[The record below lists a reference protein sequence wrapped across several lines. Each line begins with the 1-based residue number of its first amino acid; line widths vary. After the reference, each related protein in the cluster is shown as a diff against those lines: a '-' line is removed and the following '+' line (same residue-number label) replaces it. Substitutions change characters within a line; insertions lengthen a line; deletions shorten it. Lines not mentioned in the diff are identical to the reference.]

1 MTKPILPRPTDGELA
16 ILSVLWERGPCT
28 VRQVQEA
35 LGRDKPTGYTTALK
49 LLQVMTEKG
58 LVLRDESRRTH
69 VYRAHSSEDQTQ
81 SQLVGDL
88 IRRAFGGSARKLVMQ
103 ALASERASVEELAEI
118 RSLLDRL
125 QQQHDQGGD
134 S

>member
-1 MTKPILPRPTDGELA
+1 MAKPIPPRPTDGELA
-16 ILSVLWERGPCT
+16 ILKVLWEHGPCT

-35 LGRDKPTGYTTALK
+35 LARLKPTGYTTALK
-49 LLQVMTEKG
+49 LLQVMAEKG
-58 LVLRDESRRTH
+58 LVLRDESQRSH
-69 VYRAHSSEDQTQ
+69 VYRAHSSEEQTQ

-103 ALASERASVEELAEI
+103 ALASEPATADELAEI
-118 RSLLDRL
+118 RRLLDRL
-125 QQQHDQGGD
+125 QHDQGGD